1 MPIDAASLLLRLLYS
16 KEEVI
21 MKTLTGSLVAC
32 SALLLASP
40 GAFAQK
46 AGDTILGLGVAVIAP
61 RESLGP
67 VTSTGPAAPVFNA
80 ATAGATASI
89 DSVAT
94 VSLSVLYMFTDDIAA
109 ELTLG
114 VPPRLDLDVELRSG
128 PHPGAASA
136 RELTPALVGK
146 YLFRTPADKVRP
158 YLGLGVTHASFKHVR
173 INRSDPLVVRLAGT
187 SASLSSSWAPVYN
200 AGLIYNINERL
211 SINASVSYI
220 PLKTTA
226 TFVGSGT
233 TSTARLKLNPVDY
246 VVRLGYKF

>member
-1 MPIDAASLLLRLLYS
+1 MIALN
-16 KEEVI
+16 
-21 MKTLTGSLVAC
+21 KTFIACGSM
-32 SALLLASP
+32 LLASS
-40 GAFAQK
+40 GAIAQK
-46 AGDTILGLGVAVIAP
+46 AGDTIGAVGIAVIAP
-61 RESLGP
+61 RASLGP
-67 VTSTGPAAPVFNA
+67 LHSVGPAAGPFNA

-89 DSVAT
+89 SHVETA
-94 VSLSVLYMFTDDIAA
+94 SLSILHMYSDNIGA

-114 VPPRLDLDVELRSG
+114 VPPKLDIDVQLASG
-128 PHPGAASA
+128 FHPGAASA

-146 YLFRTPADKVRP
+146 YLFKTPADRVRP
-158 YLGLGVTHASFKHVR
+158 YLGLGVTRASFSNVSA
-173 INRSDPLVVRLAGT
+173 NTSDPLVARLAGT

-211 SINASVSYI
+211 SVNASVSYI

-233 TSTARLKLNPVDY
+233 TTTARLKLNPIDY

>member
-1 MPIDAASLLLRLLYS
+1 M
-16 KEEVI
+16 
-21 MKTLTGSLVAC
+21 MKALTRSLVAC
-32 SALLLASP
+32 GALLLAQP

-67 VTSTGPAAPVFNA
+67 LTSTGPAAPLFNA

-94 VSLSVLYMFTDDIAA
+94 MSLSVLHMFTDQVAA

-114 VPPRLDLDVELRSG
+114 VPPRLDVDVQLRSG
-128 PHPGAASA
+128 SHPGAASA
-136 RELTPALVGK
+136 KELTPALVAK
-146 YLFRTPADKVRP
+146 YLFRTPADRWRP
-158 YLGLGVTHASFKHVR
+158 YLGLGVTHASFRDVR
-173 INRSDPLVVRLAGT
+173 INRSDPLVVQLAGT

-211 SINASVSYI
+211 SVNASVSYI

-233 TSTARLKLNPVDY
+233 TTTGRVKLNPVDY

>member
-1 MPIDAASLLLRLLYS
+1 MTQTFTRTLLAS
-16 KEEVI
+16 
-21 MKTLTGSLVAC
+21 
-32 SALLLASP
+32 SALLAVSP
-40 GAFAQK
+40 GALAQK

-67 VTSTGPAAPVFNA
+67 VSSTGPAAGPFSA

-94 VSLSVLYMFTDDIAA
+94 VSVSVLHMFTDHLAT

-114 VPPRLDLDVELRSG
+114 VPPRVDIDVQLRSG
-128 PHPGAASA
+128 SHPGAASA

-146 YLFRTPADKVRP
+146 FLFQSPADKWRP
-158 YLGLGVTHASFKHVR
+158 YVGLGVTYATFRKVR
-173 INRSDPLVVRLAGT
+173 INRSDPLVVQLAGT

-200 AGLIYNINERL
+200 VGLIYNINERL

-226 TFVGSGT
+226 TLVGSGT